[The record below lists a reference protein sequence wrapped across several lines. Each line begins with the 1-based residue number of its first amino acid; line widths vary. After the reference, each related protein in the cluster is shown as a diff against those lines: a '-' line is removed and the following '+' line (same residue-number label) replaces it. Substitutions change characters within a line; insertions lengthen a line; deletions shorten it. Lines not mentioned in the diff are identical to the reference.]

1 MRLALVGTLL
11 IVVLLSALTI
21 ETAHF
26 VVVNKTNVGEY
37 YMRAIATY
45 LEEAYSTYKAM
56 GLDFAPPCEGNK
68 YQVYVVYTG
77 DFGGRTYYRYWYYT
91 DTGIVTRTC
100 VERIEFA
107 HNVSSW
113 YIRPTAFHEMAHV
126 AEYAYYRYASIA
138 SKNSWVKESRARA
151 MEIRYGGASCYY
163 AFFERELYRRNPFS
177 FELPSSGKLPPE
189 PYDYYP
195 FFYWLLDRMSPVE
208 VTQNAL
214 GGRDY
219 SWVEGQYV
227 EYLKAIAK
235 GQRLCNNTVSPRYE
249 ELDLRGGGTASVKLS
264 LDGLSAAYY
273 RVFVPRGAEVKIDAP
288 GLALNLASGRW
299 FKVENRA
306 LLLALVNPSK
316 SAASVEAS
324 ISVWANL
331 TVRLASATYMV
342 DSGILKFRLFVT
354 YGEDAVNG
362 TVAVN
367 GTRLRA
373 FGGYVEGQAAV
384 PGPGS
389 YTLSVAYG
397 NATAVVRLK
406 VATPEI
412 AVPPMLYLSNSSRGL
427 LKIAV
432 YNPGDV
438 DVETSLSVTARGLSF
453 DYPRRLVLK
462 PGNNTVEVRFRAMEP
477 PDSRIKYSV
486 VASPSARSEAFTAV
500 RPVSVRV
507 VSALFNG
514 THTTAVLDYGL
525 GLYTA
530 SFRGLSGVVEVPYG
544 GYTLAAVELSL
555 PKPDV
560 RLRLD
565 GEGGVL
571 YVLAKAACP
580 PYVANYTLPISANGT
595 YVGSVNLAC
604 PASPEV
610 SAAVPLGG
618 CARAVALDLGF
629 THIDADLAPR
639 VELRVANLSFYPSPI
654 RAVLVVKAPRAAS
667 LNATAR
673 LYANGTEVG
682 SAAVGL
688 APGEER
694 TYAFALTPAEPGL
707 YVTEATLWCIKST
720 SAAYSVAVK
729 RVELVAP
736 PFVLMGNATKL
747 KLVAEY
753 WPRAPLRAAVELA
766 GCVNK
771 TLWMAPGEEA
781 ALSFASACT
790 LRATARLGNATT
802 SASVRWGCL
811 NVRAVYDRVGQI
823 RGIPAVLEGAAVKAE
838 VSDCDGS
845 PLPAEA
851 QAYGLHSASLAALG
865 PETIKAV
872 AKLDGQVNETAEDV
886 VVVPSLYLGAV
897 GLAAKLSPPATTELA
912 KAVEVAAFSSDWSHV
927 RSIVS
932 AAEGSAGWPLS
943 EQLTLWLI
951 DMHLA
956 HGWSLAPAEAL
967 GRAPWLLYAAIA
979 TVVLMPYVVQRRRK
993 RRHSALLRNQIRY
1006 RKAVKI

>member
-26 VVVNKTNVGEY
+26 VVVNKTTVTEEY
-37 YMRAIATY
+37 MHTIATY

-56 GLDFAPPCEGNK
+56 GLDFALPCEGNK

-77 DFGGRTYYRYWYYT
+77 DFGARTYYRYWYYT

-100 VERIEFA
+100 IERVEFA

-126 AEYAYYRYASIA
+126 AEYAYYRYVSIA

-151 MEIRYGGASCYY
+151 MEIRYGGAPCYY
-163 AFFERELYRRNPFS
+163 AFFEKELYRRDPFS
-177 FELPSSGKLPPE
+177 FELPPSGRPPSE

-208 VTQNAL
+208 VTRNAF

-235 GQRLCNNTVSPRYE
+235 GQRLCNDTVFPRYE
-249 ELDLRGGGTASVKLS
+249 ELDLRGGGTAKIRLS

-273 RVFVPRGAEVKIDAP
+273 RVSVPRGAEVKIDAP

-299 FKVENRA
+299 FKVENRT

-316 SAASVEAS
+316 SAASVAVV
-324 ISVWANL
+324 ISVRANL
-331 TVRLASATYMV
+331 TVRLTSATYV
-342 DSGILKFRLFVT
+342 ADGGVLKFRLSVA

-384 PGPGS
+384 PGPGP
-389 YTLSVAYG
+389 YVLKVVYG
-397 NATAVVRLK
+397 NATAVVSLT
-406 VATPEI
+406 A
-412 AVPPMLYLSNSSRGL
+412 AVPKVMAPPVLYLSNSSRGL

-438 DVETSLSVTARGLSF
+438 DVETPLSVSAGGLSF

-462 PGNNTVEVRFRAMEP
+462 PGNNTVEVRFRAVGP

-486 VASPSARSEAFTAV
+486 AASPNARSETFTV
-500 RPVSVRV
+500 VHPVSVRV
-507 VSALFNG
+507 ASAVFNG
-514 THTTAVLDYGL
+514 THASVVLDYGL
-525 GLYTA
+525 GSYAAL
-530 SFRGLSGVVEVPYG
+530 FRGLSGVVEVPYG

-560 RLRLD
+560 RLRLYGD
-565 GEGGVL
+565 RGVL
-571 YVLAKAACP
+571 YVSAKVACP
-580 PYVANYTLPISANGT
+580 PYAANYTLPISANGT
-595 YVGSVNLAC
+595 RVGSVNLAC
-604 PASPEV
+604 PASPEA

-618 CARAVALDLGF
+618 CARAVSLDLGF
-629 THIDADLAPR
+629 TRIDAELAPR
-639 VELRVANLSFYPSPI
+639 LELRVANLSFYPSPI
-654 RAVLVVKAPRAAS
+654 RAVLVVKAPSVAS
-667 LNATAR
+667 LNATVR
-673 LYANGTEVG
+673 LYVNGTEVG

-694 TYAFALTPAEPGL
+694 AYIFDFTPVGPGL
-707 YVTEATLWCIKST
+707 YVAEAKLWCAKSAGAT
-720 SAAYSVAVK
+720 YSVAVK

-736 PFVLMGNATKL
+736 HFVLLGNATKL
-747 KLVAEY
+747 TLVAEY
-753 WPRAPLRAAVELA
+753 WPQVPLRAAVELA

-781 ALSFASACT
+781 VLSFASACT
-790 LRATARLGNATT
+790 LRATARLGNATAST
-802 SASVRWGCL
+802 SVRWGCL

-851 QAYGLHSASLAALG
+851 QAYGVRSASLAALG

-872 AKLDGQVNETAEDV
+872 AKLYGQVNETAEEV
-886 VVVPSLYLGAV
+886 VVVPNIYLGAV
-897 GLAAKLSPPATTELA
+897 GLAAKLSPPAATELA
-912 KAVEVAAFSSDWSHV
+912 KAVEVAAFSSDWSYV
-927 RSIVS
+927 RDVVS

-956 HGWSLAPAEAL
+956 HGWSLAPAETL
-967 GRAPWLLYAAIA
+967 GRAPWLPYAAIA
-979 TVVLMPYVVQRRRK
+979 IVASMPYVIQRRRK
-993 RRHSALLRNQIRY
+993 NQRSTSSQPQI
-1006 RKAVKI
+1006 K